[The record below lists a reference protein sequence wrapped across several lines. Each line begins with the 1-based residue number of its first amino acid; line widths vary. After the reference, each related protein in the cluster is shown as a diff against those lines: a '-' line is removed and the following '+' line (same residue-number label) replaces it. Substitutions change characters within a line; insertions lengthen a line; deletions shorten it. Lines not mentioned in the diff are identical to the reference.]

1 MTKKKNIV
9 IDMID
14 RMILSLVYIDLMLL
28 DKKNHQNYNRKV
40 GKKYKQKI
48 PEEIQKK
55 ISILL
60 PHKKTCKSNE
70 IVMSLFK
77 LAIYF

>member
-1 MTKKKNIV
+1 
-9 IDMID
+9 MID

-48 PEEIQKK
+48 HRRNTEENLNLTTTQKK
-55 ISILL
+55 LQI
-60 PHKKTCKSNE
+60 K
-70 IVMSLFK
+70 
-77 LAIYF
+77 